1 MKLVPSFLLV
11 LFLIPDVDCLRG
23 DSSSSFATPHRRHG
37 QIFKSNHY
45 NQTVISNNSIM
56 QPEIDLEE
64 TNISDD
70 TFRVNKGEFDQFFT
84 LKFGLLYQKLS
95 SEPFSGRIILIDEGS
110 AQKYVYSDECWLDG
124 RKDGTSMKW
133 FSNGTKMYERNY
145 KDGKWHGTVTRWW
158 PNGQKMYVTAYS
170 EGVKAKKEAKWMSDG
185 TQLSSDISFDK
196 TTEDSTDLKSSE
208 PSPIEVVKEVDVQD
222 DSIQQE
228 ATDED
233 ILTSPAQPML
243 DSIPPLLTTGN
254 ENIEKTIPGQ
264 SEELVLPTLEESG
277 EVLVDSDD
285 MTQDSTNDLESNLK
299 LSEETAVQDQV
310 TLPGLSDESMDL
322 PTLSDSPETNEGDNL
337 PPLPDFSSPETNDGD
352 NLPPL
357 PDFSSPETNDGD
369 NLPPL
374 PDFSSP
380 EKSDTAPSLPLQD
393 AALSDLPELPNPELN
408 AAPDGL
414 PPLPNSEVEAPS
426 NDLPELPN
434 PELNAAPDGLPPL
447 PNPEGDVLS
456 DDLPPLPP
464 LP

>member
-1 MKLVPSFLLV
+1 MMVLARAISGWEVNYLQCNITCIQFLNHQSLDVMKLVPSFLLV
-11 LFLIPDVDCLRG
+11 LFLCPDVSCLRG
-23 DSSSSFATPHRRHG
+23 YSDSSLTTPHRRHG
-37 QIFKSNHY
+37 KILKSNHSI
-45 NQTVISNNSIM
+45 QTISSNNDIM
-56 QPEIDLEE
+56 QSEIDLED

-70 TFRVNKGEFDQFFT
+70 TFRVNKSEFDQFFT

-110 AQKYVYSDECWLDG
+110 AQKYVYSDESWLDG
-124 RKDGTSMKW
+124 RKNGTSMKW

-145 KDGKWHGTVTRWW
+145 KDGKWHGAVTRWW

-170 EGVKAKKEAKWMSDG
+170 EGVKNKKEAKWMSDG
-185 TQLSSDISFDK
+185 TQFNSDMSFDK
-196 TTEDSTDLKSSE
+196 TTEDSTESNS
-208 PSPIEVVKEVDVQD
+208 PSIEVVKEADALD
-222 DSIQQE
+222 DSIE
-228 ATDED
+228 ELATDDEV
-233 ILTSPAQPML
+233 LTSPTQPTE
-243 DSIPPLLTTGN
+243 DSIPPLLPVGN

-264 SEELVLPTLEESG
+264 SEELVLPTLEKSE

-285 MTQDSTNDLESNLK
+285 MPQDSTNDLESNLK
-299 LSEETAVQDQV
+299 LTEETAIQDQA
-310 TLPGLSDESMDL
+310 TLPGLSDESIDL
-322 PTLSDSPETNEGDNL
+322 PTLPDSPET
-337 PPLPDFSSPETNDGD
+337 S
-352 NLPPL
+352 
-357 PDFSSPETNDGD
+357 DGD

-393 AALSDLPELPNPELN
+393 AALPDLPVLPNPEVN
-408 AAPDGL
+408 EPTGGL
-414 PPLPNSEVEAPS
+414 PPLPNPVGDAPS

-434 PELNAAPDGLPPL
+434 PELNAVPDGLPPL

>member
-1 MKLVPSFLLV
+1 
-11 LFLIPDVDCLRG
+11 
-23 DSSSSFATPHRRHG
+23 
-37 QIFKSNHY
+37 
-45 NQTVISNNSIM
+45 
-56 QPEIDLEE
+56 
-64 TNISDD
+64 
-70 TFRVNKGEFDQFFT
+70 
-84 LKFGLLYQKLS
+84 
-95 SEPFSGRIILIDEGS
+95 
-110 AQKYVYSDECWLDG
+110 
-124 RKDGTSMKW
+124 
-133 FSNGTKMYERNY
+133 MYERNY

-170 EGVKAKKEAKWMSDG
+170 EGVKTKKEAKWMSDG
-185 TQLSSDISFDK
+185 TQFNSDISFDK
-196 TTEDSTDLKSSE
+196 TPEDSTDLKSSE

-228 ATDED
+228 ATDDD

-264 SEELVLPTLEESG
+264 SEELVLPTLEESE

-285 MTQDSTNDLESNLK
+285 MPQDSTNDLESNLK

-322 PTLSDSPETNEGDNL
+322 PTLSDSPETN
-337 PPLPDFSSPETNDGD
+337 DGD

-357 PDFSSPETNDGD
+357 PDFSSPETNDGENLPPLPD
-369 NLPPL
+369 FSSPETNDGENLPPLPDFSSPETNDGENLPPL

-414 PPLPNSEVEAPS
+414 PPLPN
-426 NDLPELPN
+426 
-434 PELNAAPDGLPPL
+434 
-447 PNPEGDVLS
+447 PEGDVLS